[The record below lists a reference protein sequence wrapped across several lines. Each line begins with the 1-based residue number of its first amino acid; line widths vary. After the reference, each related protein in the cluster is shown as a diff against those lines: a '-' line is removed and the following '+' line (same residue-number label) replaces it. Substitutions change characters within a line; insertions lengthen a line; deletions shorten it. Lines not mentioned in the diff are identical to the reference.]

1 MDSKPLALVT
11 GGGTGIGAAY
21 ARALAGAG
29 YGLLLVGRRE
39 EKLRAM
45 RDEVGGEILVA
56 DLATEQGL
64 GAVERRVAEAANLDF
79 LVNNAGF
86 GTMGAFWEVPI
97 EVQDQ
102 MHRLH
107 VLATLRLT
115 HAALPAMVARN
126 RGSIVN
132 VSSVAA
138 FVQAIGTVSYSA
150 TKAWMNS
157 FTEGLSLELKS
168 ARSGVRVQALC
179 PGFTRSEFH
188 EAAGLDKIAIPES
201 LWTTAEDVVRASLR
215 GLARDELIV
224 IPGWRY
230 RTWVGLQRIL
240 PRAAVHAIVRK
251 SKDKFRNSDSY

>member
-1 MDSKPLALVT
+1 MT

-21 ARALAGAG
+21 ARALAAAG
-29 YGLLLVGRRE
+29 YGLILVGRRE
-39 EKLRAM
+39 EKLRAVQG
-45 RDEVGGEILVA
+45 EVGGEILVA
-56 DLATEQGL
+56 DLAAEDGL
-64 GAVERRVAEAANLDF
+64 RTVERRVAEAANLDF

-86 GTMGAFWEVPI
+86 GTTGTFWELPV
-97 EVQDQ
+97 EGQDR

-107 VLATLRLT
+107 VLATMRLS
-115 HAALPAMVARN
+115 HAALPAMVARD

-138 FVQAIGTVSYSA
+138 FVQSVGMASYSA

-157 FTEGLSLELKS
+157 FSEGLWLELKS

-188 EAAGLDKIAIPES
+188 DSAGLDQGAIPES
-201 LWTTAEDVVRASLR
+201 LWTSAEEVVRASLR
-215 GLARDELIV
+215 GLSRDEPIV

-230 RTWVGLQRIL
+230 RTWVGLQRVL
-240 PRAAVHAIVRK
+240 PRSAVHAIVRK
-251 SKDKFRNSDSY
+251 SKNRFWTPKSY